1 MYVETA
7 RVKQF
12 YQKTFFLHRYN
23 DETNRLFSMLIRKIS
38 KCLKI
43 LYRVFEKTSIVWI
56 TITYFDIS
64 YTLLFK
70 ISFCEIKLLYIYIY
84 ITTNNNNNNKS
95 YCILILLYD
104 SWNIW
109 NTLNYSWVF
118 SIFLGF
124 QKEILKALVI
134 SWRVK
139 SILLQNQ
146 MLCETYLNL
155 LEPWIKK
162 TGGLVS
168 IHSNNF
174 ILLHSLLY

>member
-1 MYVETA
+1 MFKNLISSFRKDIHSMNYYNLFWYFIYPFIQN
-7 RVKQF
+7 QF
-12 YQKTFFLHRYN
+12 LWN
-23 DETNRLFSMLIRKIS
+23 KI
-38 KCLKI
+38 I
-43 LYRVFEKTSIVWI
+43 L
-56 TITYFDIS
+56 
-64 YTLLFK
+64 
-70 ISFCEIKLLYIYIY
+70 Y
-84 ITTNNNNNNKS
+84 ITTNNNKS

-124 QKEILKALVI
+124 QNGILKALVI

>member
-1 MYVETA
+1 MFKNLISSFRKDIHSMNYYNLFWYFIYPFIQN
-7 RVKQF
+7 QF
-12 YQKTFFLHRYN
+12 LWN
-23 DETNRLFSMLIRKIS
+23 KI
-38 KCLKI
+38 I
-43 LYRVFEKTSIVWI
+43 Y
-56 TITYFDIS
+56 
-64 YTLLFK
+64 
-70 ISFCEIKLLYIYIY
+70 YIY
-84 ITTNNNNNNKS
+84 ITTNNNKS

-146 MLCETYLNL
+146 MLCGTYLNL

>member
-1 MYVETA
+1 MFKNLISSFRKDIHSMNYYNLFWYFIYPFIQN
-7 RVKQF
+7 QF
-12 YQKTFFLHRYN
+12 LWN
-23 DETNRLFSMLIRKIS
+23 KI
-38 KCLKI
+38 
-43 LYRVFEKTSIVWI
+43 
-56 TITYFDIS
+56 
-64 YTLLFK
+64 
-70 ISFCEIKLLYIYIY
+70 IY
-84 ITTNNNNNNKS
+84 ITTNNNNKS

-118 SIFLGF
+118 SIFFRF
-124 QKEILKALVI
+124 QKEILKTLVI

-162 TGGLVS
+162 TGGLIS
-168 IHSNNF
+168 INSNNF
-174 ILLHSLLY
+174 ILLHSLLYQSIKVRRNYS

>member
-12 YQKTFFLHRYN
+12 YQKTFFIHRYN

-43 LYRVFEKTSIVWI
+43 LYRVFEKKSIVWI
-56 TITYFDIS
+56 TINLFWYFI
-64 YTLLFK
+64 YPFIQNQFLWNK
-70 ISFCEIKLLYIYIY
+70 IILY
-84 ITTNNNNNNKS
+84 ITTNNNKS

-104 SWNIW
+104 SWDIW

>member
-1 MYVETA
+1 MFKNLISSFRKDIHSMNYYNLFWYFIYPFIQN
-7 RVKQF
+7 QF
-12 YQKTFFLHRYN
+12 LWN
-23 DETNRLFSMLIRKIS
+23 KI
-38 KCLKI
+38 I
-43 LYRVFEKTSIVWI
+43 L
-56 TITYFDIS
+56 
-64 YTLLFK
+64 
-70 ISFCEIKLLYIYIY
+70 Y
-84 ITTNNNNNNKS
+84 ITTNNNNKS

>member
-1 MYVETA
+1 MFKNLISSFRKDIHSMNYLNLFWYFIYPFIQN
-7 RVKQF
+7 QF
-12 YQKTFFLHRYN
+12 LWN
-23 DETNRLFSMLIRKIS
+23 KI
-38 KCLKI
+38 I
-43 LYRVFEKTSIVWI
+43 LYI
-56 TITYFDIS
+56 TI
-64 YTLLFK
+64 
-70 ISFCEIKLLYIYIY
+70 
-84 ITTNNNNNNKS
+84 NNNKS

-118 SIFLGF
+118 SIFFRF
-124 QKEILKALVI
+124 QKEILKTLVI

-162 TGGLVS
+162 TGGLIS
-168 IHSNNF
+168 INSNNF
-174 ILLHSLLY
+174 ILLHSLLYQSIKVRRNYS

>member
-1 MYVETA
+1 MFKNLISSFRKDIHSMNYYNLFWYFIYPFIQN
-7 RVKQF
+7 QF
-12 YQKTFFLHRYN
+12 LWN
-23 DETNRLFSMLIRKIS
+23 KI
-38 KCLKI
+38 
-43 LYRVFEKTSIVWI
+43 
-56 TITYFDIS
+56 
-64 YTLLFK
+64 
-70 ISFCEIKLLYIYIY
+70 IY
-84 ITTNNNNNNKS
+84 ITTNNNNKS

-118 SIFLGF
+118 SIFFRF
-124 QKEILKALVI
+124 QKEILKTLVI

-162 TGGLVS
+162 TGRLIS
-168 IHSNNF
+168 INSNNF
-174 ILLHSLLY
+174 ILLHSLLYQSIKVRRNYS

>member
-1 MYVETA
+1 VFKNLISSFRKDIHSMNYLNLFWYFIYPFIQN
-7 RVKQF
+7 QF
-12 YQKTFFLHRYN
+12 LWN
-23 DETNRLFSMLIRKIS
+23 KI
-38 KCLKI
+38 I
-43 LYRVFEKTSIVWI
+43 L
-56 TITYFDIS
+56 
-64 YTLLFK
+64 
-70 ISFCEIKLLYIYIY
+70 Y
-84 ITTNNNNNNKS
+84 ITTNNNNKS

-124 QKEILKALVI
+124 QKWILKALVI

>member
-1 MYVETA
+1 MFKNLISSFRKDIHSMNYYNLFWYFIYPFIQN
-7 RVKQF
+7 QF
-12 YQKTFFLHRYN
+12 LWN
-23 DETNRLFSMLIRKIS
+23 KI
-38 KCLKI
+38 I
-43 LYRVFEKTSIVWI
+43 L
-56 TITYFDIS
+56 
-64 YTLLFK
+64 
-70 ISFCEIKLLYIYIY
+70 Y
-84 ITTNNNNNNKS
+84 ITTNNNKS

-104 SWNIW
+104 SRDIW

-124 QKEILKALVI
+124 QKGILKALVI

>member
-1 MYVETA
+1 MFKNLISSFRKDIHSMNYLNLFWYFIYPFIQN
-7 RVKQF
+7 QF
-12 YQKTFFLHRYN
+12 LWN
-23 DETNRLFSMLIRKIS
+23 KI
-38 KCLKI
+38 I
-43 LYRVFEKTSIVWI
+43 L
-56 TITYFDIS
+56 
-64 YTLLFK
+64 
-70 ISFCEIKLLYIYIY
+70 Y
-84 ITTNNNNNNKS
+84 ITTNNNKS

-104 SWNIW
+104 SWDIW

>member
-1 MYVETA
+1 MFKNLISSFRKDIHSMNYYNLFWYFIYPFIQN
-7 RVKQF
+7 QF
-12 YQKTFFLHRYN
+12 LWN
-23 DETNRLFSMLIRKIS
+23 KI
-38 KCLKI
+38 I
-43 LYRVFEKTSIVWI
+43 L
-56 TITYFDIS
+56 
-64 YTLLFK
+64 
-70 ISFCEIKLLYIYIY
+70 Y
-84 ITTNNNNNNKS
+84 ITTNNNKS

-146 MLCETYLNL
+146 MLCGTYLNL

>member
-1 MYVETA
+1 MFKNLISSFRKDIHSMDYLNLFWYFIYPFI
-7 RVKQF
+7 KNQF
-12 YQKTFFLHRYN
+12 LWN
-23 DETNRLFSMLIRKIS
+23 KI
-38 KCLKI
+38 
-43 LYRVFEKTSIVWI
+43 
-56 TITYFDIS
+56 
-64 YTLLFK
+64 
-70 ISFCEIKLLYIYIY
+70 IYIY
-84 ITTNNNNNNKS
+84 ITNNNNKS

>member
-1 MYVETA
+1 MFKNLISSFRKDIHSMNYYNLFWYFIYPFIQN
-7 RVKQF
+7 QF
-12 YQKTFFLHRYN
+12 LWN
-23 DETNRLFSMLIRKIS
+23 KI
-38 KCLKI
+38 I
-43 LYRVFEKTSIVWI
+43 L
-56 TITYFDIS
+56 
-64 YTLLFK
+64 
-70 ISFCEIKLLYIYIY
+70 Y
-84 ITTNNNNNNKS
+84 ITTNNNKS

>member
-1 MYVETA
+1 MFKNLISSFRKDIHSMNYLNLFWYFIYPFIQN
-7 RVKQF
+7 QF
-12 YQKTFFLHRYN
+12 LWN
-23 DETNRLFSMLIRKIS
+23 KI
-38 KCLKI
+38 I
-43 LYRVFEKTSIVWI
+43 L
-56 TITYFDIS
+56 
-64 YTLLFK
+64 
-70 ISFCEIKLLYIYIY
+70 Y
-84 ITTNNNNNNKS
+84 ITTNNNKS

>member
-1 MYVETA
+1 MFKNLISSFRKDIHSMNYLNLFWYFIYPFIQN
-7 RVKQF
+7 QF
-12 YQKTFFLHRYN
+12 LWN
-23 DETNRLFSMLIRKIS
+23 KI
-38 KCLKI
+38 I
-43 LYRVFEKTSIVWI
+43 L
-56 TITYFDIS
+56 
-64 YTLLFK
+64 
-70 ISFCEIKLLYIYIY
+70 Y
-84 ITTNNNNNNKS
+84 ITTNNNKS

-104 SWNIW
+104 SRDIW
-109 NTLNYSWVF
+109 DTLNYSWVF

-124 QKEILKALVI
+124 QNGILKALVI

>member
-1 MYVETA
+1 MFKNLISSFRKDIHSMNYLNLFWYFIYPFIQN
-7 RVKQF
+7 QF
-12 YQKTFFLHRYN
+12 LWN
-23 DETNRLFSMLIRKIS
+23 KI
-38 KCLKI
+38 I
-43 LYRVFEKTSIVWI
+43 L
-56 TITYFDIS
+56 
-64 YTLLFK
+64 
-70 ISFCEIKLLYIYIY
+70 Y
-84 ITTNNNNNNKS
+84 ITTNNNKS

-104 SWNIW
+104 SWDIW

-124 QKEILKALVI
+124 QNGILKALVI

>member
-1 MYVETA
+1 MFKNLISSFRKDIHSMNYLNLFWYFIYPFI
-7 RVKQF
+7 QNL
-12 YQKTFFLHRYN
+12 FLWN
-23 DETNRLFSMLIRKIS
+23 KI
-38 KCLKI
+38 I
-43 LYRVFEKTSIVWI
+43 L
-56 TITYFDIS
+56 
-64 YTLLFK
+64 
-70 ISFCEIKLLYIYIY
+70 Y
-84 ITTNNNNNNKS
+84 ITTNNNKS

-124 QKEILKALVI
+124 QNGILKALVI

>member
-1 MYVETA
+1 MFKNLISSFRKDIHSMNYYNLFWYFIYPFIQN
-7 RVKQF
+7 QF
-12 YQKTFFLHRYN
+12 LWN
-23 DETNRLFSMLIRKIS
+23 KI
-38 KCLKI
+38 I
-43 LYRVFEKTSIVWI
+43 L
-56 TITYFDIS
+56 
-64 YTLLFK
+64 
-70 ISFCEIKLLYIYIY
+70 Y
-84 ITTNNNNNNKS
+84 ITTNNNKS

-104 SWNIW
+104 SRDIW

-124 QKEILKALVI
+124 QNGILKALVI

>member
-12 YQKTFFLHRYN
+12 YQKTFFIHRYN
-23 DETNRLFSMLIRKIS
+23 DETNRLFSMLTRKIS

-43 LYRVFEKTSIVWI
+43 LYWVFEKKSIVWI
-56 TITYFDIS
+56 TINLFWYFI
-64 YTLLFK
+64 YPFIQNQFLWNK
-70 ISFCEIKLLYIYIY
+70 IIIY

-118 SIFLGF
+118 SIFLGL

>member
-1 MYVETA
+1 MFKNLISSFRKDIHSMNYLNLFWYFIYPFIQN
-7 RVKQF
+7 QF
-12 YQKTFFLHRYN
+12 LWN
-23 DETNRLFSMLIRKIS
+23 KI
-38 KCLKI
+38 I
-43 LYRVFEKTSIVWI
+43 L
-56 TITYFDIS
+56 
-64 YTLLFK
+64 
-70 ISFCEIKLLYIYIY
+70 Y
-84 ITTNNNNNNKS
+84 ITTNNNKS

-124 QKEILKALVI
+124 QNGILKALVI

>member
-1 MYVETA
+1 
-7 RVKQF
+7 
-12 YQKTFFLHRYN
+12 
-23 DETNRLFSMLIRKIS
+23 MLIRKIF

-56 TITYFDIS
+56 TLTYFDIS
-64 YTLLFK
+64 YTLLLK
-70 ISFCEIKLLYIYIY
+70 TSFCEIKLYIY
-84 ITTNNNNNNKS
+84 ITNNNNKS

-109 NTLNYSWVF
+109 NTLDYSWVF

-124 QKEILKALVI
+124 QKRILKALVI

-139 SILLQNQ
+139 SILLQNR
-146 MLCETYLNL
+146 MLCGTYLNL

-174 ILLHSLLY
+174 ILLHSLIY